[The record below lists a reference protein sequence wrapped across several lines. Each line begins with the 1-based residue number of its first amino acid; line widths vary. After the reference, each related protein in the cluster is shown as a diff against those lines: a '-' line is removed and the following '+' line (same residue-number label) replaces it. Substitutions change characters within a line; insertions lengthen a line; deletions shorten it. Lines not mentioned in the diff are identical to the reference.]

1 MIRMFVT
8 VSALAPALVFAGFG
22 AAHAQPAGHDGHGE
36 NHGQD
41 HGDNHAH
48 QGETLQPT
56 LHEDIEAALAEG
68 GSLVVAEVNGMV
80 CDFCATAMTRTFGR
94 RDEIGA
100 VHVDLDTKTLQLVIR
115 EGLAMDDATITD
127 LVTRSG
133 YQLASIRRGAGA

>member
-1 MIRMFVT
+1 MICMLFT
-8 VSALAPALVFAGFG
+8 VSALAPALAFAGFG
-22 AAHAQPAGHDGHGE
+22 GVHAQPASHDG
-36 NHGQD
+36 HGQD

-56 LHEDIEAALAEG
+56 LHEDIEAALAAG

-133 YQLASIRRGAGA
+133 YQLASIRRGTGA